1 MKRDQTFIW
10 QGLYYHTCEKLIL
23 TASADGYTANGI
35 IVGEAENLPVH
46 FVYRLELSK
55 DWRLLSASAEQVGSS
70 KKIHL
75 LKNPKGQWVNEK
87 GKSYGLPD
95 DCIDV
100 DISITPFTN
109 TLPIN
114 RINFKKDEPKK
125 ISVIYIDA
133 LSMEV
138 SAMEQR
144 YTLISKNQYRYESI
158 PSGFTALL
166 QTDEDGVVVNYPG
179 LFERRYP

>member
-1 MKRDQTFIW
+1 MKRNQTFVW

-23 TASADGYTANGI
+23 TARADGYTAKGI

-46 FVYRLELSK
+46 FIYGLELSK

-70 KKIHL
+70 EKLQL
-75 LKNPKGQWVNEK
+75 LRNTKGQWTNEK
-87 GKSYGLPD
+87 GKPYGLPD
-95 DCIDV
+95 DCIDI

-114 RINFKKDEPKK
+114 RMDFKKGEPKN
-125 ISVIYIDA
+125 ITVIYINA
-133 LSMEV
+133 LSMKV

-144 YTLISKNQYRYESI
+144 YTLISKNRYRYESI
-158 PSGFTALL
+158 PPGFTALL
-166 QTDEDGVVVNYPG
+166 QTDEDGLVVKYPG